1 MGELT
6 SGEQTRS
13 LLYGRTLHAIDERVD
28 VAESDYDSEVVDTLT
43 ELMLLLDKTDR
54 LLVQSVKQHEG
65 DSDEGLEWIAQLA
78 LEVCEARKRLHDIED
93 SLCAKIPRLAR
104 GAWEF
109 TVGRVGVKIR
119 GGTKYVRWDRSRLIP
134 VVASRSY
141 VKYAPE
147 TMAQN
152 ELDVAREYNRGV
164 DAGIAALA
172 KVIPQ
177 GESMQFGTKALR
189 SMGIDPFQYATTEA
203 GRKNVTL
210 TRLSGDD

>member
-1 MGELT
+1 MGEVGT
-6 SGEQTRS
+6 CATCTYTHENP
-13 LLYGRTLHAIDERVD
+13 HAEYQPP
-28 VAESDYDSEVVDTLT
+28 DYDSEVVATLT
-43 ELMLLLDKTDR
+43 ELTLLLDKTDR

-78 LEVCEARKRLHDIED
+78 LEIQEKRKRLHDIED

-134 VVASRSY
+134 VVARTAYSENLPKPWGRYDGASY
-141 VKYAPE
+141 DA
-147 TMAQN
+147 
-152 ELDVAREYNRGV
+152 GV
-164 DAGIAALA
+164 DAGVTALA

-210 TRLSGDD
+210 TRLSEGD